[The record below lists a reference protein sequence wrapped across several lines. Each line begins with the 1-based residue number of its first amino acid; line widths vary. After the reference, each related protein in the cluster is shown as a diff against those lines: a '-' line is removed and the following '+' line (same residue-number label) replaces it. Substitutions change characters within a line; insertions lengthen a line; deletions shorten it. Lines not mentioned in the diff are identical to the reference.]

1 MVGVVIDD
9 TAGHNYK
16 ASSLRYQPVIV
27 RVSPR
32 CWLDELF
39 SSSSY
44 CSSTG
49 SNYVVSNHYHYLG
62 NCAATVIH

>member
-1 MVGVVIDD
+1 MGVVIDD

-32 CWLDELF
+32 WWLDERF

-44 CSSTG
+44 YSSTE
-49 SNYVVSNHYHYLG
+49 SNYVVINHNHYLD
-62 NCAATVIH
+62 NCAATVIR